1 MQKRNTLGRGL
12 ASLIPDAA
20 PQRSTEESPR
30 AALAAGAVVQI
41 PIEEITAN
49 PTQPRRYFDDK
60 ALGELTESIR
70 EQGVVQPILLRP
82 IEGGYQIVAGERRYR
97 ASCAAG
103 LRTVPAIIRRMD
115 QAQTLEIAL
124 IENIQREDLNPV
136 EEAEAYRSLIDQFG
150 YTQEELARRVGK
162 DRSTVSNTLRLLKLP
177 DEVLDA
183 LSRQQI
189 AMGHGRALLGLKEHD
204 AIREVFTQIVSD
216 GLSVRQTEDA
226 VRRAGEPKR
235 TRRTVKELP
244 KPLEAVQDRLARHL
258 GTRVKLRPR
267 ARGEGGKI
275 VLEYYTAADLDRLI
289 ERIEGPGF

>member
-12 ASLIPDAA
+12 ASLIPEASKPSDA
-20 PQRSTEESPR
+20 ESPR

-49 PTQPRRYFDDK
+49 PMQPRRYFDDA
-60 ALGELTESIR
+60 ALAELAESIE
-70 EQGVVQPILLRP
+70 EQGVIQPILLRP

-97 ASCAAG
+97 ASCKAG
-103 LRTVPAIIRRMD
+103 LRSVPAIIRRLD

-150 YTQEELARRVGK
+150 YTQEALARRVGK
-162 DRSTVSNTLRLLKLP
+162 DRSTVSNTLRLLKLSP
-177 DEVLDA
+177 EVLDA
-183 LSRQQI
+183 LSRGAI
-189 AMGHGRALLGLKEHD
+189 SMGHGRALLGLKD
-204 AIREVFTQIVSD
+204 ADTVRDVFTKVVSE
-216 GLSVRQTEDA
+216 GLSVRQTEEE
-226 VRRAGEPKR
+226 VRRATSERPKR
-235 TRRTVKELP
+235 RATKELP
-244 KPLEAVQDRLARHL
+244 DTMVTLQDRLARHL

-275 VLEYYTAADLDRLI
+275 VLEYYTQQDLDRLI
-289 ERIEGPGF
+289 ERIEGEVF